1 MKTLESCYEL
11 DFNKINFLERKVK
24 IFHPKTIVYGP
35 PKTGKSYLIYD
46 YLSNFEVKDY
56 LYINLN
62 DFRNEKEEITKFLE
76 DFIKDKKIKVLI
88 LENFD
93 FSFEIPPCESIIIT
107 TEIDKKLLGFTSL
120 YLHGLDFEEYLLH
133 DNKHQNTITSFNYFL
148 KYGNLPELILIDEN
162 KKITRLQEILKL
174 YCKDNTELEVL
185 KLLFVSI
192 DEKKSI
198 NQLFTT
204 LKKSIK
210 ISKDRFYE
218 LCKFYEKNQLIF
230 FIKKYNHEK
239 STKKLYAYNHAYLNS
254 LSHTK
259 KFKNEFTNMIFLHL
273 QKEYKEIYY
282 LDKADFYL
290 KSSDTLILSIPFF
303 NNFLGNSI
311 IKKIHSV
318 IDELNIGQVY
328 IITVGNNDK
337 FSHKKCP
344 IIVLPFYEWAVQ

>member
-11 DFNKINFLERKVK
+11 DFSKINFLERKVK
-24 IFHPKTIVYGP
+24 IFYPKTIIYGP

-46 YLSNFEVKDY
+46 YLSNYEVKDY

-62 DFRNEKEEITKFLE
+62 DFRNKKDEIFNFLE
-76 DFIKDKKIKVLI
+76 EFIKEKKIKVLI

-93 FSFEIPPCESIIIT
+93 FSFDIPPCDSIIIT
-107 TEIDKKLLGFTSL
+107 TEIEKELSEFSTL
-120 YLHGLDFEEYLLH
+120 YIHGLDFEEYLLH

-148 KYGNLPELILIDEN
+148 KYGNLPELISIDEN
-162 KKITRLQEILKL
+162 KKINRLQEILKL
-174 YCKDNTELEVL
+174 YCKDDTELEVL
-185 KLLFVSI
+185 KLLFISI

-210 ISKDRFYE
+210 ISKDRFYD
-218 LCKFYEKNQLIF
+218 LCKFYEKNELIF
-230 FIKKYNHEK
+230 FVKKFNHEK

-273 QKEYKEIYY
+273 QKEHKEIYY

-290 KSSDTLILSIPFF
+290 KDNSTLILSIPFF

-311 IKKIHSV
+311 IKKIYSV
-318 IDELNIGQVY
+318 IDELNIKQVD

-337 FSHKKCP
+337 FVYKKCS
-344 IIVLPFYEWAVQ
+344 INVLPFYEWAVQ